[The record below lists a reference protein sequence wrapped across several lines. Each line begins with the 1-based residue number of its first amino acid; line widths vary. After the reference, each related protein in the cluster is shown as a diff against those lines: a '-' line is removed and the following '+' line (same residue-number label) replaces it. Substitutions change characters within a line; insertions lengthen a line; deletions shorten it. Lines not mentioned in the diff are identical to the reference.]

1 MTEKTDST
9 TGLDENLAAMLCY
22 LLGFI
27 TGIVFLVIEKNSAF
41 VRFHAMQSTIA
52 FGVIWVV
59 SIVLWQV
66 PIIGWLINLLLMPV
80 IFILWLVLM
89 FKAYQ
94 KEKFKLPIVGDIA
107 EEKA

>member
-27 TGIVFLVIEKNSAF
+27 TGIVFLVVEKNSAF

-52 FGVIWVV
+52 FGGIWIV

-89 FKAYQ
+89 FKAYSG
-94 KEKFKLPIVGDIA
+94 ERFKLPILGDLA
-107 EEKA
+107 EQQS